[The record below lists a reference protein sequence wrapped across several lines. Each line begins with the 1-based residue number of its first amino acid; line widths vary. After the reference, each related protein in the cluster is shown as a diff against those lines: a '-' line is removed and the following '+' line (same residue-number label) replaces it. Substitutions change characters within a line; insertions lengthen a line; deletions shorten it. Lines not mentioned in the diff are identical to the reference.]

1 MKLHSKP
8 LNNLLHL
15 VCLNLININVKTTH
29 CWFTGIS
36 ILYLHLPKETV
47 RAPKFVF
54 KRLLLHIYTGLIF
67 CHLLN
72 FKAADRC
79 FFLKSDQRAKSP
91 DLPLYPHIYHTD
103 KRAVHFK
110 LFLQERNIKSI
121 TQMSLL
127 CLFLQEFLVYRWERF
142 MEIVS
147 RNTNCSCVPWG
158 KPVGTNGSTK
168 HKDWTDWTTPCSVT
182 MVPLSLSQH
191 GLCVRRMTGKS
202 MRE

>member
-54 KRLLLHIYTGLIF
+54 KRFLLHIYTGLIF
-67 CHLLN
+67 CHLMN

-79 FFLKSDQRAKSP
+79 FFLKSD
-91 DLPLYPHIYHTD
+91 LPLYLHIYHTD

-127 CLFLQEFLVYRWERF
+127 CLFLQEFLVY
-142 MEIVS
+142 I
-147 RNTNCSCVPWG
+147 
-158 KPVGTNGSTK
+158 
-168 HKDWTDWTTPCSVT
+168 
-182 MVPLSLSQH
+182 
-191 GLCVRRMTGKS
+191 
-202 MRE
+202 

>member
-15 VCLNLININVKTTH
+15 ICLNLININVKMTH
-29 CWFTGIS
+29 CCFTGIS

-79 FFLKSDQRAKSP
+79 FFLKSDQRAKIS
-91 DLPLYPHIYHTD
+91 
-103 KRAVHFK
+103 
-110 LFLQERNIKSI
+110 LQTSLCIFTFI
-121 TQMSLL
+121 TQISV
-127 CLFLQEFLVYRWERF
+127 LF
-142 MEIVS
+142 IS
-147 RNTNCSCVPWG
+147 NCFFKKETS
-158 KPVGTNGSTK
+158 N
-168 HKDWTDWTTPCSVT
+168 
-182 MVPLSLSQH
+182 L
-191 GLCVRRMTGKS
+191 
-202 MRE
+202 